1 MKGRACFILTIT
13 TFSIGAYAA
22 TQLPDIACPVGHFSA
37 TEDQLILVDGTS
49 CPAGYM
55 AVGGDAPTSCLV
67 ANPDG
72 VCVMYAPAGTTYT
85 DTSGHSFEFTQA
97 CPLE

>member
-1 MKGRACFILTIT
+1 
-13 TFSIGAYAA
+13 
-22 TQLPDIACPVGHFSA
+22 
-37 TEDQLILVDGTS
+37 
-49 CPAGYM
+49 M